1 MSGPDRDSTGRG
13 TPGPPGDPTPVR
25 LVTLH
30 VWRVPSRALPRAL
43 TRMAVDR
50 HRLRALPGVRF
61 GKLLGT
67 GTGTGFGP
75 SDADLTRWAALVV
88 WADPERAAA
97 FDETPV
103 GRAWRRVA
111 LAGARLDLRPLASRG
126 RWSGAEPFGGVSRP
140 GAEPFGVPRPGAEP
154 FVGVP
159 RSGPDSAAAG
169 AAPDRPVLALTRARL
184 RPLRAGTFW
193 RAVPPVAAALRDA
206 PGLLARFGI
215 GEAPLGWQGTVSV
228 WRNATYL
235 RQFAYRS
242 PEHRAAIARTT
253 SQRWYAEELFARFE
267 VGNLAGDPAVLG
279 WVGSGGA
286 PEPDTGQVV
295 RSGRP

>member
-1 MSGPDRDSTGRG
+1 MEPMQ
-13 TPGPPGDPTPVR
+13 PVP

-30 VWRVPSRALPRAL
+30 VWRVPPRALPRAL
-43 TRMAVDR
+43 TRMAVDPR
-50 HRLRALPGVRF
+50 RLRAVPGVRF

-75 SDADLTRWAALVV
+75 TDADLTRWAALAV

-97 FDETPV
+97 FDESPV
-103 GRAWRRVA
+103 GRAWRRIA
-111 LAGARLDLRPLASRG
+111 LAGARLDLAPLASRG
-126 RWSGAEPFGGVSRP
+126 RWSGV
-140 GAEPFGVPRPGAEP
+140 EPFGVPP
-154 FVGVP
+154 
-159 RSGPDSAAAG
+159 SGPDGASART
-169 AAPDRPVLALTRARL
+169 APDRPVLALTRARL

-206 PGLLARFGI
+206 SGLLARFGI

-242 PEHRAAIARTT
+242 PEHRAAITRTPR
-253 SQRWYAEELFARFE
+253 QRWYAEELFARFE
-267 VGNLAGDPAVLG
+267 VCNLAGDPAVLG

-286 PEPDTGQVV
+286 PEPGSGQVV